1 MTFRVN
7 QSGNEEMI
15 DVNNH
20 MVITERTGVVCDVMI
35 HSMIWS
41 APRIIAG
48 QHGVDNVRGWVC
60 VVQTGMTRGL

>member
-1 MTFRVN
+1 MN

-35 HSMIWS
+35 HSVI
-41 APRIIAG
+41 
-48 QHGVDNVRGWVC
+48 
-60 VVQTGMTRGL
+60 